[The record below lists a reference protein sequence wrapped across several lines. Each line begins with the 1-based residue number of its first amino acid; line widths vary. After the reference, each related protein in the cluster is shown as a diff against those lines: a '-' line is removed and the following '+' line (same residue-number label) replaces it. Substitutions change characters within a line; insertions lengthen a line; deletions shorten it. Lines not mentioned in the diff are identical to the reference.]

1 MKLIAFDKLLIT
13 ACCAM
18 LALYPLVAGAR
29 WHSSSDVHAVLEFC
43 SSLVAVTAGVMV
55 LLHFLTTGRW
65 FFLFISVGFVQVG
78 AEEFVHALFSF
89 DRLWPAD
96 VPTAKLAISTTWL
109 AGRSVFVLALILAYC
124 CGRREVA
131 PAKRRGDALRFNFAG
146 FLLSALLALMIFGA
160 QHLSSSLRLGQ
171 PFKQALEAGIAGL
184 FLLVFAL
191 YYRQYARSRSYSPLM
206 LSILACI
213 VLQVMLHLCFSGAR
227 EFYDARW
234 DVAHLLKLIG
244 YFFPIFGVW
253 GETIATHRLA
263 QQQYEVLCKEMAER
277 RRSEA
282 ELATYREHLEELVAE
297 RTAELEQTL
306 SNLRSAQDQLLQA
319 EKLSALGSMVAGVSH
334 ELNTPLGNAQ
344 MAITTLIGRIADI
357 HASYAG
363 GGLKKTQ
370 IDHFFDEGR
379 KLSDI
384 ARRSIERSLELVTS
398 FKQVAVDQTSEQ
410 RRAFDLA
417 AVVCATI
424 DALRPSYQ
432 NKPWEFAIDVAPGIA
447 MDSYPGPL
455 EQIIL
460 NLVQNSIRHGFEGRD
475 RGCVRIEAQVD
486 ADAGPEHVVLSLSDD
501 GNGIAPEHVGR
512 IFDPFFTTTLG
523 RGGSGIGLNVT
534 HRIATT
540 LLGGTICVQS
550 PQRRGATFTLRI
562 PQRAPALM

>member
-1 MKLIAFDKLLIT
+1 MKLIAFDKLLIA

-18 LALYPLVAGAR
+18 LALYPFVAGSQ
-29 WHSSSDVHAVLEFC
+29 WHSSSDVHAVLEFS
-43 SSLVAVTAGVMV
+43 SSLLAVTAGVMV

-78 AEEFVHALFSF
+78 AEELVHALFSF

-96 VPTAKLAISTTWL
+96 APTAKLAISTTWL

-124 CGRREVA
+124 CGRREVV
-131 PAKRRGDALRFNFAG
+131 PAKRRGDALRLNFAG
-146 FLLSALLALMIFGA
+146 FLLSALLALVIFGA
-160 QHLSSSLRLGQ
+160 QHLWSALRLGQ
-171 PFKQALEAGIAGL
+171 PLKQALEVGIAGL
-184 FLLVFAL
+184 FLLVFLL
-191 YYRQYARSRSYSPLM
+191 YNWQHARSRSHSPLM

-213 VLQVMLHLCFSGAR
+213 AFQVMLHLYFSGAR

-234 DVAHLLKLIG
+234 DAAHLLKLLG

-253 GETIATHRLA
+253 CETIKTHRLA
-263 QQQYEVLCKEMAER
+263 RQQYEVLCKEMAER
-277 RRSEA
+277 RRTEA
-282 ELATYREHLEELVAE
+282 ELAAYREHLEEIVAE

-306 SNLRSAQDQLLQA
+306 SNLRRAQDQLLQA

-344 MAITTLIGRIADI
+344 MAITTLIGRIGDI

-417 AVVCATI
+417 TVVGATI

-432 NKPWEFAIDVAPGIA
+432 NQPWEFALDVAPGIA

-460 NLVQNSIRHGFEGRD
+460 NLVQNMASKGAI
-475 RGCVRIEAQVD
+475 A
-486 ADAGPEHVVLSLSDD
+486 VVS
-501 GNGIAPEHVGR
+501 A
-512 IFDPFFTTTLG
+512 
-523 RGGSGIGLNVT
+523 
-534 HRIATT
+534 
-540 LLGGTICVQS
+540 
-550 PQRRGATFTLRI
+550 
-562 PQRAPALM
+562 